1 MRRLWPALGL
11 LLVATAAA
19 AQPMDVTL
27 EPYLKALTAGNVS
40 TVTGRVYEERRRPQE
55 PDRPIASTVIMLV
68 PRSGAVLQRL
78 ASLKLGARDNA
89 TAFRSAAAEMRRVKN
104 DYETAI
110 WQAGAPHLAPVV
122 AAAADGSFRIP
133 DVPAGQW
140 MLIAWHADHEGAAA
154 PKRSKREEK
163 LYTAGRRLIG
173 FDTVQVWVRE
183 IIVDRGTSEPVELN
197 DRNVWFSGVEEDT
210 MLDAG
215 R

>member
-1 MRRLWPALGL
+1 
-11 LLVATAAA
+11 
-19 AQPMDVTL
+19 MDVTL
-27 EPYLKALTAGNVS
+27 EPYLSALAAGNVS
-40 TVTGRVYEERRRPQE
+40 TVTGRAYEERRRPQE
-55 PDRPIASTVIMLV
+55 PDRPIAFTVIMLV
-68 PRSGAVLQRL
+68 PRSEAVLQRL
-78 ASLKLGARDNA
+78 QTLKARARENA
-89 TAFRSAAAEMRRVKN
+89 TAFRGAAAEMRRVKN

-140 MLIAWHADHEGAAA
+140 MLIAWHAEHEGTAG

-183 IIVDRGTSEPVELN
+183 IVVGRGTSEPVELS